1 MTDTLQPVRLP
12 AQFHYRVDPYWQ
24 AIALYAV
31 TLILYA
37 VLRAVWDSTLQ
48 QDGLVSVVL
57 TDPVVILLGLF
68 VVWSAT
74 SLIFN
79 SIAARTIIVSD
90 DAITFTSR
98 FHERSF
104 DRSEIERIT
113 VGRDQR
119 IKVRGVFSV
128 IKIRIK
134 DRRRPL
140 RIRPALYTDENGLVA
155 AILQFRSTGHG
166 KA

>member
-79 SIAARTIIVSD
+79 SIAARTIIV
-90 DAITFTSR
+90 
-98 FHERSF
+98 HERSF

>member
-1 MTDTLQPVRLP
+1 MTDTLPPMHLP
-12 AQFHYRVDPYWQ
+12 AQFRYRVDPYWQ

-37 VLRAVWDSTLQ
+37 VVRAVWDATLQ
-48 QDGLVSVVL
+48 QDGLISVVL
-57 TDPVVILLGLF
+57 TDPVVILLGAF
-68 VVWSAT
+68 VVWSTT
-74 SLIFN
+74 SLVFN
-79 SIAARTIIVSD
+79 AIAARTIIVTES
-90 DAITFTSR
+90 AITFTSR
-98 FHERSF
+98 FHERTF
-104 DRSEIERIT
+104 DRTEIERIT

-155 AILQFRSTGHG
+155 AILHFRSKGQG
-166 KA
+166 KS